1 MVKIFFSGKRK
12 KKRNDKRC
20 TIPVTALLR
29 KRPRYVYCP
38 NFFHTLIAG
47 QRNLIILWLQAIALF
62 LCDRQHRTTNRLSF
76 MPVHFIK
83 IYYFLPLQAG
93 TLSV

>member
-29 KRPRYVYCP
+29 KRRDMYIVRIFSYFNSWPEKPY
-38 NFFHTLIAG
+38 NFVAASY
-47 QRNLIILWLQAIALF
+47 RA
-62 LCDRQHRTTNRLSF
+62 
-76 MPVHFIK
+76 V
-83 IYYFLPLQAG
+83 PL
-93 TLSV
+93 